1 MQPDTQIVTIRHFG
15 DMSEA
20 LLAQGALD
28 ASGIESFLA
37 DTNIARVEW
46 PMTRGMRLQVDEAD
60 REAAEAVLSEPVDPE
75 VIA

>member
-1 MQPDTQIVTIRHFG
+1 MTTAEIRIVTIRQFG

-28 ASGIESFLA
+28 AAGIESFLA

-46 PMTRGMRLQVDEAD
+46 PMTRGMRLQVDAAD
-60 REAAEAVLSEPVDPE
+60 LDAAEAILTGTNPTEAE
-75 VIA
+75 